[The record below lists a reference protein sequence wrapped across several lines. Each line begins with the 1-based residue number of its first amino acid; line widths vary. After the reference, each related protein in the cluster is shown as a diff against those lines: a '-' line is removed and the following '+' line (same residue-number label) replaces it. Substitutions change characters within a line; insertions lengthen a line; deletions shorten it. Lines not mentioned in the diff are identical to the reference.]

1 MWVKSGSRAEL
12 QFDDGST
19 LRLGGGAVA
28 TLHTMYSDDRGEF
41 TEVKLN
47 DGLATFHLRSKLSE
61 YQIDTPLSS
70 VKASGP
76 AEIRVGVGSLVE
88 VACTGGTAE
97 VLGKQGQA
105 ALRPQERLE
114 IHDQVA
120 PYQVT
125 EIPSSD
131 QWDRFNWNRDVTY
144 RHHNNHVPPNID
156 LVAGNLDTYGTWH
169 NDPRH
174 GYVWVPRV
182 YETGWRPYHNGH
194 WVWVSPWGWTW
205 VGDEAWG
212 YAPYHYGAWAH
223 ESYGWAWCPGPAVQY
238 WSPAVVDYVDNG
250 NYVGWA
256 PLAPGEVVYPAAINI
271 GFRSG
276 NWWLNFSIGGAA
288 AYYPTGPTRCEARP
302 WDNVYANREVNV
314 YNVTNI
320 TNIYNSAGPGTNGV
334 FVRNSRFIPENGSR
348 FAGMTTATRT
358 AFIGSGAFQA
368 PRADPRGTAFRN
380 GRSFAGTPTNAQ
392 VFGPPTVR
400 PSRTSFAPTRTFVHA
415 GIPPQTILQRSVVR
429 RGVPSAIASN
439 SPPIRGALAPST
451 LRAPVVRAASLNRVQ
466 RPVAAGVKPRV
477 PARTSPNVIAA
488 KRTQVPTTQ
497 TRLVRRPVVAPS
509 NPRTVSTPTVRT
521 TPIPRGNPQKAVRP
535 SQPRVVTR
543 PSAPVRQP
551 QQRIATRPSAP
562 VRQPQQSRPAQPQA
576 PVRNWHVTER
586 RAPTQAAPQRTPPK
600 QAVAR
605 SRPQSTGNP
614 PKQNGG
620 NGKAKRGG

>member
-1 MWVKSGSRAEL
+1 
-12 QFDDGST
+12 
-19 LRLGGGAVA
+19 
-28 TLHTMYSDDRGEF
+28 
-41 TEVKLN
+41 
-47 DGLATFHLRSKLSE
+47 
-61 YQIDTPLSS
+61 
-70 VKASGP
+70 
-76 AEIRVGVGSLVE
+76 
-88 VACTGGTAE
+88 
-97 VLGKQGQA
+97 
-105 ALRPQERLE
+105 
-114 IHDQVA
+114 
-120 PYQVT
+120 
-125 EIPSSD
+125 
-131 QWDRFNWNRDVTY
+131 
-144 RHHNNHVPPNID
+144 
-156 LVAGNLDTYGTWH
+156 
-169 NDPRH
+169 
-174 GYVWVPRV
+174 
-182 YETGWRPYHNGH
+182 
-194 WVWVSPWGWTW
+194 
-205 VGDEAWG
+205 
-212 YAPYHYGAWAH
+212 
-223 ESYGWAWCPGPAVQY
+223 
-238 WSPAVVDYVDNG
+238 VDNG

-380 GRSFAGTPTNAQ
+380 GRSFAGAPTNAQ
-392 VFGPPTVR
+392 VFGPPSVR
-400 PSRTSFAPTRTFVHA
+400 PGRTSFAPTRTFVHA
-415 GIPPQTILQRSVVR
+415 GIPPQTLLQRSVVR

-451 LRAPVVRAASLNRVQ
+451 LRAPVVRAASLNRAQ
-466 RPVAAGVKPRV
+466 RPVAAGVKPGV

-497 TRLVRRPVVAPS
+497 TRVVRRPVVTPS
-509 NPRTVSTPTVRT
+509 NPRTVSRPTVQT